1 MSSSERRPPEVVW
14 ALEAATNP
22 SVLRLHTMLELTKR
36 TIVTCP
42 PGTPD
47 APLDQLLIVPGIRS
61 IDLHRY
67 LVRLNLHPHADAAT
81 VWSTAMGSLMPS
93 WGRPVEPSE
102 LEPDPRPFPIDYDG
116 PRAVAESAEMAGSQP
131 LLGALFRV
139 HGVAEAILEPGRVVV
154 RPGRLFDW
162 QHLQPRVLAALAD
175 PVTR

>member
-47 APLDQLLIVPGIRS
+47 APVDQLLIVPGIRS

-67 LVRLNLHPHADAAT
+67 LVRPQPPPARRRGHGVVHGDGIADA
-81 VWSTAMGSLMPS
+81 VM
-93 WGRPVEPSE
+93 GRPVEPSE

-116 PRAVAESAEMAGSQP
+116 PHAVTESAEMAGSRR

-162 QHLQPRVLAALAD
+162 EHLEPRVLAALAD
-175 PVTR
+175 PVAR